1 VKNTKTFHKNLDVLS
16 EIKSPS
22 ELFTFIEDKVA
33 SFFELTHL
41 SIFVLDDSE
50 TKYTCIRNITVVNDM
65 PKTLKAANFN
75 LDSPIVT
82 DLLDSRKTV
91 SLKEVKQ
98 NRAVALTEER
108 RIFLLF
114 LSKKLGE
121 LKAQA
126 CVPGFADKKLL
137 VILVL
142 GEKVSKEEFFTEEL
156 ELFSLLAEKS
166 AEIIHN
172 FNLLKEKIELFIQS
186 IREISNRLE
195 MKDLYTGGHSH
206 RVGEF
211 SVIMG
216 KKLQSVLDKIPYGE
230 IILYYAAEFHDVGK
244 INIPDRILKKRGIL
258 SEKEYAKIKEHPIE
272 SIKIIKPME
281 KWFGKII
288 LDAVLYHHENYD
300 GTGYPYG
307 KKGEEINILARIIR
321 VADSFDAMITDRPY
335 RKAMLQHQV
344 LLELKNGR
352 GKQFDPMMLD
362 AFLAAYKEGLF
373 QDIFFSIVKD
383 NIDKDNT

>member
-1 VKNTKTFHKNLDVLS
+1 
-16 EIKSPS
+16 
-22 ELFTFIEDKVA
+22 
-33 SFFELTHL
+33 
-41 SIFVLDDSE
+41 
-50 TKYTCIRNITVVNDM
+50 
-65 PKTLKAANFN
+65 
-75 LDSPIVT
+75 
-82 DLLDSRKTV
+82 
-91 SLKEVKQ
+91 
-98 NRAVALTEER
+98 
-108 RIFLLF
+108 
-114 LSKKLGE
+114 

-172 FNLLKEKIELFIQS
+172 FNLLKKKIELFIQS

-195 MKDLYTGGHSH
+195 IKDFYTKGHSH

-211 SVIMG
+211 SVIMS

-288 LDAVLYHHENYD
+288 LDAVLCHHENYD